1 MIMRSLTMR
10 SVAIAA
16 VVVVAA
22 MATMATPALA
32 ARGEGGPKNQASATL
47 TLTSGSS
54 PTLSSVPSYWIH
66 GEGTGYKANKPAY
79 LKISTSSGF
88 ASYTSATTVAASDG
102 TLSFDVAAYGSG
114 TNYVAVYQWLRNQ
127 MQLMAS
133 GEIALP

>member
-47 TLTSGSS
+47 TLSQGSS
-54 PTLSSVPSYWIH
+54 SGLIH
-66 GEGTGYKANKPAY
+66 GVGTGYKANKPAY

-88 ASYTSATTVAASDG
+88 ASYTSATAVVASDG
-102 TLSFDVAAYGSG
+102 SLSFDVEVSSAG
-114 TNYVAVYQWLRNQ
+114 TYYVAVSQWLRNR

-133 GEIALP
+133 GQVTLD